1 MPGFQT
7 AGASASS
14 SRKVHLLNGLWQRC
28 LEQLE
33 GELSSEQ
40 VSTWLRPL
48 QASDR
53 GDALHLLAP
62 NRYVLDYVR
71 REHLARIEQRVAAL
85 RSGARVELE
94 VGTVGDDAATT
105 ANPDRS
111 DGSADTPRGRARPA
125 ATGLN
130 SALKFDSFIEGKS
143 NRLARAASMMV
154 ADQCGGQYNPLLIYG
169 GVGLGK
175 THLLHALGNT
185 VLASGRQHRV
195 VYKAAERF
203 VNEMVGVLAS
213 TGRDGDR
220 FNSFER
226 FRSTYRD
233 VDVLLMDDIQFLAG
247 KDRSQEEFF
256 HIFNALL
263 DGKRQ
268 VVMTCDRYPK
278 DIKGLEDRLKSR
290 FGWGLSVAVE
300 PPDLETRVAIVLSK
314 AALAGTPVNEDVAFL
329 IGRRIHSNVRE
340 LEGALRLV
348 LAYANFAKAPVSVD
362 LAKEALKDILRAQD
376 RMITVD
382 TIQRVVAEY
391 YRIRV
396 ADLVSA
402 SRRRT
407 VTRPRQTAMAL
418 AKELTRAS
426 LPEIGAAFG
435 GRDHTTVLHACTKV
449 TELRASDPGLD
460 EDYRL
465 LLRTLTA

>member
-1 MPGFQT
+1 M
-7 AGASASS
+7 
-14 SRKVHLLNGLWQRC
+14 NGLWQRC

-94 VGTVGDDAATT
+94 VGTVGDAPAAPATA
-105 ANPDRS
+105 ANPERTDGGS
-111 DGSADTPRGRARPA
+111 DTARGRARPVA
-125 ATGLN
+125 SGLN
-130 SALKFDSFIEGKS
+130 SALRFDSFIEGKS

-213 TGRDGDR
+213 SGRDGDR

-233 VDVLLMDDIQFLAG
+233 VDLLLMDDIQFLAG

-382 TIQRVVAEY
+382 TIQRAVAEY

-396 ADLVSA
+396 ADLVSP

-435 GRDHTTVLHACTKV
+435 GRDHTTVLHACAKV
-449 TELRASDPGLD
+449 SELRASDPGLD